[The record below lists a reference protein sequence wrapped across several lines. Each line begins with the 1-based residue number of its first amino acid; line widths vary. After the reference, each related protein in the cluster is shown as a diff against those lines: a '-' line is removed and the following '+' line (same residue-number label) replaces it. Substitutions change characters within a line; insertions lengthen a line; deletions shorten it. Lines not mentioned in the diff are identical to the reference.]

1 MAAIAVVAGFL
12 LAACA
17 ADVPDKTWTSAPIS
31 EDQAGPPAPSDEPET
46 TETDDPQDLAEP
58 TVPERPA
65 VGDARGDIPAP
76 PQSRD
81 AVRSTAQTLL
91 DGLLS
96 ETDAG
101 TDAFGVLV
109 VDEHG
114 REIVEHAADAARIP
128 ASTLKI
134 VTGAAALTTLGPNA
148 TFTTWAEASG
158 PVADDGTLE
167 GDLAVVGDGDPVLAT
182 PEYGRFVYPARPRT
196 PLEDLADDI
205 VDAGVR
211 HIDGDVLAVTD
222 RFEGPRTATGWPDR
236 YFSSFDARY
245 TDGLTVDAG
254 LETII
259 VWPDPDDDD
268 GPDGDGDAADDD
280 ATASDV
286 DDLDP
291 FDPPEDLEPTA
302 RVEHVEV
309 PAQHLVD
316 ELVRLLDDRGVTV
329 AGSTGLTDTRPKPV
343 GLIAQVDSPPLSELL
358 AFTLQRSDN
367 HLAEGLFTAVGRQR
381 TGVGSFSSGNRALR
395 QSLDRW
401 GIEHGAARFADGS
414 GLSREDR
421 ASARLLV
428 DVERA
433 MYSSRHA
440 GTWKRSMAVTGESG
454 TLRNRLRGTIADGR
468 FAGKTGTL
476 RDTTGVVGTVE
487 GTGGQRY
494 HLAVL
499 ANDAGEGRWLARALT
514 DELILLL
521 TADLDGCS
529 VSFSDGDP
537 AELGQPPLDLAC

>member
-1 MAAIAVVAGFL
+1 MDG
-12 LAACA
+12 
-17 ADVPDKTWTSAPIS
+17 PDKTWTAAPIS
-31 EDQAGPPAPSDEPET
+31 DDQAGALAPAGDPGEISDGDPGQRAERAEPQRSLDLDDEP
-46 TETDDPQDLAEP
+46 D
-58 TVPERPA
+58 V
-65 VGDARGDIPAP
+65 PAP
-76 PQSRD
+76 PESRD
-81 AVRSTAQTLL
+81 AVRSTAQELL

-96 ETDAG
+96 EADADP
-101 TDAFGVLV
+101 DAFGVLV
-109 VDEHG
+109 VDEHD
-114 REIVEHAADAARIP
+114 REIVAHDPDAPRIP

-158 PVADDGTLE
+158 PIAEDGTLE
-167 GDLAVVGDGDPVLAT
+167 GDLAIVGDGDPVLAT

-205 VDAGVR
+205 AASGVR

-245 TDGLTVDAG
+245 ADGLTVDAG

-259 VWPDPDDDD
+259 VWPEPDDDNGSD
-268 GPDGDGDAADDD
+268 GEDDGSDGDDADDD
-280 ATASDV
+280 ELDL

-291 FDPPEDLEPTA
+291 LDPPDDLEPTA

-329 AGSTGLTDTRPKPV
+329 AGSAELTETRPRPV
-343 GLIAQVDSPPLSELL
+343 GRLARVDSPPMSELL
-358 AFTLQRSDN
+358 EFTLQRSDN
-367 HLAEGLFTAVGRQR
+367 HLADGLFTAVGRQR
-381 TGVGSFSSGNRALR
+381 TGVGSFGSGDRALR

-401 GIEHGAARFADGS
+401 GIDHRSARFADGS

-421 ASARLLV
+421 TSVRLLI
-428 DVERA
+428 DVERT
-433 MYSSRHA
+433 MYGSRHA
-440 GTWKRSMAVTGESG
+440 STWKRSMAVTGESG

-476 RDTTGVVGTVE
+476 RDTSGLVGTVE
-487 GTGGQRY
+487 GSGGQRY

-499 ANDAGEGRWLARALT
+499 ANDAGEGRWLARSLA
-514 DELILLL
+514 DELIQLL

-537 AELGQPPLDLAC
+537 AALGQPPLDLAC

>member
-1 MAAIAVVAGFL
+1 MA
-12 LAACA
+12 AACA
-17 ADVPDKTWTSAPIS
+17 VDGPDKTWTASPIS
-31 EDQAGPPAPSDEPET
+31 DDQAGALAPAGDPGEISDGDPGQRAERAEPERSLDLDDEP
-46 TETDDPQDLAEP
+46 D
-58 TVPERPA
+58 V
-65 VGDARGDIPAP
+65 PAP
-76 PQSRD
+76 PESRD
-81 AVRSTAQTLL
+81 AVRSTAQELL

-96 ETDAG
+96 EADADP
-101 TDAFGVLV
+101 DAFGVLV
-109 VDEHG
+109 VDEHD
-114 REIVEHAADAARIP
+114 REIVAHDPDAPRIP

-158 PVADDGTLE
+158 PIAEDGTLE
-167 GDLAVVGDGDPVLAT
+167 GDLAIVGDGDPVLAT

-205 VDAGVR
+205 AASGVR

-245 TDGLTVDAG
+245 ADGLTVDAG

-259 VWPDPDDDD
+259 VWPEPDDDNGSD
-268 GPDGDGDAADDD
+268 GEDDGSDGDDADDD
-280 ATASDV
+280 ELDL

-291 FDPPEDLEPTA
+291 LDPPDDLEPTA

-329 AGSTGLTDTRPKPV
+329 AGSAELTETRPRPV
-343 GLIAQVDSPPLSELL
+343 GRLARVDSPPMSELL
-358 AFTLQRSDN
+358 EFTLQRSDN
-367 HLAEGLFTAVGRQR
+367 HLADGLFTAVGRQR
-381 TGVGSFSSGNRALR
+381 TGVGSFGSGDRALR

-401 GIEHGAARFADGS
+401 GIDHRSARFADGS

-421 ASARLLV
+421 TSVRLLI
-428 DVERA
+428 DVERT
-433 MYSSRHA
+433 MYGSRHV

-476 RDTTGVVGTVE
+476 RDTSGLVGTVE
-487 GTGGQRY
+487 GSGGQRY

-499 ANDAGEGRWLARALT
+499 ANDAGEGRWLARTLA
-514 DELILLL
+514 DELIQLL

-537 AELGQPPLDLAC
+537 AALGQPPLDLAC

>member
-1 MAAIAVVAGFL
+1 MA
-12 LAACA
+12 AACA
-17 ADVPDKTWTSAPIS
+17 VDGPDKTWTAAPIS
-31 EDQAGPPAPSDEPET
+31 DDQAGALAPAGDPGEISDGDPGQRAERAEPERSLDLDDEP
-46 TETDDPQDLAEP
+46 D
-58 TVPERPA
+58 V
-65 VGDARGDIPAP
+65 PAP
-76 PQSRD
+76 PESRD
-81 AVRSTAQTLL
+81 AVRSTAQELL

-96 ETDAG
+96 EADADP
-101 TDAFGVLV
+101 DAFGVLV
-109 VDEHG
+109 VDEHD
-114 REIVEHAADAARIP
+114 REIVAHDPDAPRIP

-158 PVADDGTLE
+158 PIAEDGTLE
-167 GDLAVVGDGDPVLAT
+167 GDLAIVGDGDPVLAT

-205 VDAGVR
+205 AASGVR

-236 YFSSFDARY
+236 YFSSFDARH

-259 VWPDPDDDD
+259 VWPEPDDDNGSD
-268 GPDGDGDAADDD
+268 GEDDGSDGDDADDD
-280 ATASDV
+280 ELDL

-291 FDPPEDLEPTA
+291 LDPPDDLEPTA

-329 AGSTGLTDTRPKPV
+329 AGSAELTETRPRPV
-343 GLIAQVDSPPLSELL
+343 GRLARVDSPPMSELL
-358 AFTLQRSDN
+358 EFTLQRSDN
-367 HLAEGLFTAVGRQR
+367 HLADGLFTAVGRQR
-381 TGVGSFSSGNRALR
+381 TGVGSFGSGDRALR

-401 GIEHGAARFADGS
+401 GIDHRSARFADGS

-421 ASARLLV
+421 TSVRLLI
-428 DVERA
+428 DVERT
-433 MYSSRHA
+433 MYGSRHA
-440 GTWKRSMAVTGESG
+440 STWKRSMAVTGESG

-476 RDTTGVVGTVE
+476 RDTSGLVGTVE
-487 GTGGQRY
+487 GSGGQRY

-499 ANDAGEGRWLARALT
+499 ANDAGEGRWLARTLA
-514 DELILLL
+514 DELIQLL

-537 AELGQPPLDLAC
+537 AALGQPPLDLAC